1 MSCCRR
7 IFSVA
12 LILAFTGLLLDCA
25 RSPMTQPT
33 IRSKSLETLTLDGH
47 SFRDLNK
54 NGQLDPYEDWRLPVA
69 DRVED
74 LVSRMTLA
82 EQAGMMMHP
91 LLSMGENGQLV
102 EHPGEVIINGRKV
115 EVGLPTTNGILHR
128 KITHFNVYESGLP
141 AMMATWNNNVQAL
154 AENSRLAIPVTLS
167 SKVRQSY
174 RDRRASADDP
184 HPGDFSRWPA
194 PIGLAAT
201 GDPAIVEEFG
211 SIASQELRAVGIRT
225 VLHPMA
231 TLATAQA
238 GVHITETFGA
248 DADMVA
254 SMVAAYIRG
263 FQGENISPSSVSCV
277 TKHFPGHDLFRED
290 LTSDRA
296 SSPGDA
302 GGNARLE
309 DHLLP
314 FQAAIRAGTA
324 QIMPYNGTPGSA
336 DSAPMTAGFEKEVIT
351 GLLRN
356 QLGFTGAVCTDW
368 FSQPSG
374 DTTGDSQA
382 MLAER
387 YLKALDAGV
396 DQFGGESHPEVLV
409 DLVNQGKI
417 PPERLT
423 ASIRRL
429 LYLKFRLG
437 LFENPYVDSSW
448 ASQVCGNQD
457 FQESA
462 DLAQRKSIVLLK
474 NDPVR
479 DTAILPLSKTTRIY
493 AEGVDPELLRAY
505 GTVVN
510 SLNEADVAVLRIR
523 ESFQPDAPFLRQTD
537 SRTSPAVQSQTLEH
551 VREVLRTKPT
561 VVTFFLEHPAVIPE
575 IGADSA
581 ALLVEFGAADEALL
595 DVIFGKF
602 RPTGKLPFD
611 LLASSAGGRR
621 TKEGRANTSAEPL
634 FRLGHGLS
642 Y

>member
-1 MSCCRR
+1 MSCCGR
-7 IFSVA
+7 ICSMA
-12 LILAFTGLLLDCA
+12 LILTLTGLFLGCA
-25 RSPMTQPT
+25 RSPVTQPT
-33 IRSKSLETLTLDGH
+33 IRSKSLETLTLNGH
-47 SFRDLNK
+47 SFKDLNK

-74 LVSRMTLA
+74 LISRMTLE

-91 LLSMGENGQLV
+91 LLSMGENGQIA
-102 EHPGEVIINGRKV
+102 EHPGTVTIDGREV
-115 EVGLPTTNGILHR
+115 EVGLPTTHGILQR
-128 KITHFNVYESGLP
+128 KITHFNVYESGIP

-154 AENSRLAIPVTLS
+154 AEKSRLAIPVTLS
-167 SKVRQSY
+167 SNVRQNY
-174 RDRRASADDP
+174 RDRRAAADDP
-184 HPGDFSRWPA
+184 HPSDFSRWPE
-194 PIGLAAT
+194 PIGLAAI

-211 SIASQELRAVGIRT
+211 AIANQEFRAVGIRT

-231 TLATAQA
+231 TLATTQA
-238 GVHITETFGA
+238 GVHVTETFGA
-248 DADMVA
+248 DAATVA

-290 LTSDRA
+290 LTAERA

-302 GGNARLE
+302 GSGARLE
-309 DHLLP
+309 EHLLP

-324 QIMPYNGTPGSA
+324 QIMPYDNMPGSVNGA
-336 DSAPMTAGFEKEVIT
+336 AGTTGIDKEVIT
-351 GLLRN
+351 GLLRD

-368 FSQPSG
+368 FLRPTEESPGAGQTLP
-374 DTTGDSQA
+374 
-382 MLAER
+382 AER
-387 YLKALDAGV
+387 YLQALEAGV

-409 DLVNQGKI
+409 ELVNQGKI
-417 PPERLT
+417 PLERIT
-423 ASIRRL
+423 TSVRRL
-429 LYLKFRLG
+429 LHIKFRLG

-448 ASQVCGNQD
+448 ASQVCGNLE

-474 NDPVR
+474 NDTVR
-479 DTAILPLSKTTRIY
+479 DKTILPLSATTKVY
-493 AEGVDPELLRAY
+493 VEGLDPELLRAY

-510 SLNEADVAVLRIR
+510 SLSEADVAVLRIR
-523 ESFQPDAPFLRQTD
+523 AASQQEEDFFRQIASQP
-537 SRTSPAVQSQTLEH
+537 SPASESRTLEH
-551 VREVLRTKPT
+551 VRQVLRTKPT
-561 VVTFFLEHPAVIPE
+561 VVTFFLDHPAAVPE
-575 IGADSA
+575 IVADSA

-602 RPTGKLPFD
+602 RPTGKLPFN

-621 TKEGRANTSAEPL
+621 TKEGRANTTAEPL
-634 FRLGHGLS
+634 FRFGHGLS